1 MLNTETVLKLIDK
14 GFTHDEIMAFNNQ
27 TEPQTE
33 PKEDPKTEPVP
44 KEDPKTEPVPS
55 EPKTEPVPSEPKEDV
70 TGKDILNA
78 ILALGKQVQS
88 SQAMGQ
94 RLPELKDLTADDV
107 VAQLIRPTRQ
117 GEISND

>member
-1 MLNTETVLKLIDK
+1 MLNTETVLKLIEK
-14 GFTHDEIMAFNNQ
+14 GFTHDEIMAMEN
-27 TEPQTE
+27 PQTE
-33 PKEDPKTEPVP
+33 PKTEPKEEPKEEPKTEPVP
-44 KEDPKTEPVPS
+44 KE
-55 EPKTEPVPSEPKEDV
+55 EPKTEPVPSKPKEDV

-107 VAQLIRPTRQ
+107 VAQLIRPTGGDQ
-117 GEISND
+117 

>member
-1 MLNTETVLKLIDK
+1 MLNMENVLKLIDK
-14 GFTHDEIMAFNNQ
+14 GFTHDEIMALNNQ
-27 TEPQTE
+27 TEPQ
-33 PKEDPKTEPVP
+33 K
-44 KEDPKTEPVPS
+44 EPVPS
-55 EPKTEPVPSEPKEDV
+55 EPKTEPKTEPVPKEEPKKEPEVEAIPKEDV

-107 VAQLIRPTRQ
+107 VAQLIRPTGGDQ
-117 GEISND
+117 

>member
-1 MLNTETVLKLIDK
+1 MLNTETVLKLIEK
-14 GFTHDEIMAFNNQ
+14 GFTHDEIMAMEN
-27 TEPQTE
+27 PQTE
-33 PKEDPKTEPVP
+33 PKTEPKEEPKTEPVP
-44 KEDPKTEPVPS
+44 KEEPKE

-107 VAQLIRPTRQ
+107 VAQLIRPAGGDQ
-117 GEISND
+117 

>member
-1 MLNTETVLKLIDK
+1 MLNTETVLKLIEK
-14 GFTHDEIMAFNNQ
+14 GFTHDEIMAMEN
-27 TEPQTE
+27 PQTE
-33 PKEDPKTEPVP
+33 P

-55 EPKTEPVPSEPKEDV
+55 EPKTEPVPSEPKEPVPSEPKEDV

-88 SQAMGQ
+88 TQAMGQ

-107 VAQLIRPTRQ
+107 VAQLIRPTGGDQ
-117 GEISND
+117 

>member
-1 MLNTETVLKLIDK
+1 MLNMDNVLKLIDK
-14 GFTHDEIMAFNNQ
+14 GFTHDEIMALNNQ
-27 TEPQTE
+27 TEPHTE
-33 PKEDPKTEPVP
+33 PKTEPKTEPVP
-44 KEDPKTEPVPS
+44 SEPKTEPVPS

-107 VAQLIRPTRQ
+107 VAQLIRPTGGDQ
-117 GEISND
+117 

>member
-1 MLNTETVLKLIDK
+1 MLNTETVLKLIEK
-14 GFTHDEIMAFNNQ
+14 GFTHDEIMAMEN
-27 TEPQTE
+27 PQTE
-33 PKEDPKTEPVP
+33 PKEDPKTEP
-44 KEDPKTEPVPS
+44 KEDPKTEPIPS
-55 EPKTEPVPSEPKEDV
+55 EPKTEPVPSEPREDV

-107 VAQLIRPTRQ
+107 VAQLIRPTGGDQ
-117 GEISND
+117 

>member
-14 GFTHDEIMAFNNQ
+14 GFTHDEIMAMEN
-27 TEPQTE
+27 PQTE
-33 PKEDPKTEPVP
+33 PKEPVP
-44 KEDPKTEPVPS
+44 SEPKEPVPS
-55 EPKTEPVPSEPKEDV
+55 EPKTESVPSEPKEDV

-94 RLPELKDLTADDV
+94 RLPELKDLTADDI
-107 VAQLIRPTRQ
+107 VAQLIRPTEGDQ
-117 GEISND
+117 

>member
-14 GFTHDEIMAFNNQ
+14 GFTHDEIMAMEN
-27 TEPQTE
+27 PQTE
-33 PKEDPKTEPVP
+33 PKEPVP
-44 KEDPKTEPVPS
+44 SEPKEPVPS

-107 VAQLIRPTRQ
+107 VAQLIRPTGGDQ
-117 GEISND
+117 

>member
-14 GFTHDEIMAFNNQ
+14 GFTHDEIMAMEN
-27 TEPQTE
+27 PQTE
-33 PKEDPKTEPVP
+33 PKEPVP
-44 KEDPKTEPVPS
+44 SEPKEPVPS

-94 RLPELKDLTADDV
+94 RLPELKDLTADEV
-107 VAQLIRPTRQ
+107 VAQLIRPTGGDQ
-117 GEISND
+117 

>member
-1 MLNTETVLKLIDK
+1 MLNTETVLKLIEK
-14 GFTHDEIMAFNNQ
+14 GFTHDEIMAMEN
-27 TEPQTE
+27 PQTE
-33 PKEDPKTEPVP
+33 PKTEPKEEPKEELKTEPVP
-44 KEDPKTEPVPS
+44 KEEPKE
-55 EPKTEPVPSEPKEDV
+55 EPKTEPKEDV

-107 VAQLIRPTRQ
+107 VAQLIRPTGGDQ
-117 GEISND
+117 

>member
-14 GFTHDEIMAFNNQ
+14 GFTHDEIMAMEN
-27 TEPQTE
+27 PQTE
-33 PKEDPKTEPVP
+33 PKTEP
-44 KEDPKTEPVPS
+44 KE
-55 EPKTEPVPSEPKEDV
+55 EPKTESVPKEEPKEEPKKEQEVGAIPKEDV
-70 TGKDILNA
+70 TGKDSLNA

-107 VAQLIRPTRQ
+107 VAQLIRPTG
-117 GEISND
+117 GEQ

>member
-1 MLNTETVLKLIDK
+1 MLNTETVLKLIEK
-14 GFTHDEIMAFNNQ
+14 GFTHDEIMAMEN
-27 TEPQTE
+27 PQTE
-33 PKEDPKTEPVP
+33 PKTEPKEEPKTEPVP
-44 KEDPKTEPVPS
+44 KE
-55 EPKTEPVPSEPKEDV
+55 EPKEEPKKEQEVGAIPKEDV

-107 VAQLIRPTRQ
+107 VAQLIRPTGGDQ
-117 GEISND
+117 

>member
-1 MLNTETVLKLIDK
+1 MLNTETVLKLIEK
-14 GFTHDEIMAFNNQ
+14 GFTHDEIMAMEN
-27 TEPQTE
+27 PQTE
-33 PKEDPKTEPVP
+33 PKTEPKEEPKTEPVP
-44 KEDPKTEPVPS
+44 KEEPKE

-107 VAQLIRPTRQ
+107 VAQLIRPTGGDQ
-117 GEISND
+117 

>member
-1 MLNTETVLKLIDK
+1 MLNMENVLKLIDK
-14 GFTHDEIMAFNNQ
+14 GFTHDEIMALNNQ

-33 PKEDPKTEPVP
+33 
-44 KEDPKTEPVPS
+44 PKTEPVPS
-55 EPKTEPVPSEPKEDV
+55 EPKTDPVPSEPKTDPVPSEPKEDV

-107 VAQLIRPTRQ
+107 VAQLIRPTGGDQ
-117 GEISND
+117 

>member
-1 MLNTETVLKLIDK
+1 MLNMENVLKLIDK
-14 GFTHDEIMAFNNQ
+14 GFTHDEIMALNN
-27 TEPQTE
+27 QTE
-33 PKEDPKTEPVP
+33 PKEDPKTEP

-88 SQAMGQ
+88 TQAMGQ
-94 RLPELKDLTADDV
+94 RLPELKDLTADEV
-107 VAQLIRPTRQ
+107 VAQLIRPTGGDQ
-117 GEISND
+117 

>member
-1 MLNTETVLKLIDK
+1 MLNTETVLKLIEK
-14 GFTHDEIMAFNNQ
+14 GFTHDEIMAMEN
-27 TEPQTE
+27 PQTE
-33 PKEDPKTEPVP
+33 PP

-55 EPKTEPVPSEPKEDV
+55 EPKTEPVPSKPKTEPVPSEPKEDV

-88 SQAMGQ
+88 TQAMGQ

-107 VAQLIRPTRQ
+107 VAQLIRPT
-117 GEISND
+117 GGNNND

>member
-14 GFTHDEIMAFNNQ
+14 GFTHDEIMAMENPQ
-27 TEPQTE
+27 TEPPKEDPKTE

-44 KEDPKTEPVPS
+44 KE
-55 EPKTEPVPSEPKEDV
+55 EPKKEPEVGAIPKEDV

-107 VAQLIRPTRQ
+107 VAQLIRPTGGDQ
-117 GEISND
+117 

>member
-1 MLNTETVLKLIDK
+1 MLNMEDVLKLIDK
-14 GFTHDEIMAFNNQ
+14 GFTHDEIMAFGNQ
-27 TEPQTE
+27 TEP
-33 PKEDPKTEPVP
+33 KVDPKTEPEP

-94 RLPELKDLTADDV
+94 RLPELKDLTEDDV
-107 VAQLIRPTRQ
+107 VAQLIRPTGGDQ
-117 GEISND
+117 

>member
-1 MLNTETVLKLIDK
+1 MLNTETVLKLIEK
-14 GFTHDEIMAFNNQ
+14 GFTHDEIMAMEN
-27 TEPQTE
+27 PQTAPKEE
-33 PKEDPKTEPVP
+33 PKE
-44 KEDPKTEPVPS
+44 

-107 VAQLIRPTRQ
+107 VAQLIRPTGGDQ
-117 GEISND
+117 

>member
-1 MLNTETVLKLIDK
+1 MLNMENVLKLIDK

-27 TEPQTE
+27 TEPQTTPKEEPETEPVLKEE
-33 PKEDPKTEPVP
+33 PKEK
-44 KEDPKTEPVPS
+44 
-55 EPKTEPVPSEPKEDV
+55 PKTEPVPSEPKEDV

-78 ILALGKQVQS
+78 ILALGKQVQY

-107 VAQLIRPTRQ
+107 VAQLIRPTGGDQ
-117 GEISND
+117 